1 MKSAGSQPD
10 IKIACYLRWP
20 DRWPDIVALKVLSIL
35 MVSQIFVESGVPAVG
50 FVDDSPPTSPL
61 FPTRDRL
68 LDPQTQ
74 PVRDRRG

>member
-10 IKIACYLRWP
+10 IKIASYPRWS
-20 DRWPDIVALKVLSIL
+20 DIVALKVLSIL

-50 FVDDSPPTSPL
+50 FVDDSPPTSLL

-68 LDPQTQ
+68 LNPQT
-74 PVRDRRG
+74 